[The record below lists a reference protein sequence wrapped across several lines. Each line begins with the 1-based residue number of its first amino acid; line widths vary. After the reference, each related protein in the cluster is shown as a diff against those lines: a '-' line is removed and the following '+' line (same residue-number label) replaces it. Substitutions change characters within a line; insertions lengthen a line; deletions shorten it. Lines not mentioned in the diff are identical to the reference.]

1 MRVAALPWRFARG
14 TSMIEP
20 IRTGTPKLVGFR
32 LGGTL
37 NDADYKA
44 FVPALEAAIA
54 AAGPIRLLARF
65 EDFHGWD
72 LHAAWDDF
80 RFGVQHYADI
90 ERVAL
95 VGDRAWE
102 HWMAR
107 LCRPFTLAQVR
118 YFDAGQLEAAWSWL
132 REGL

>member
-1 MRVAALPWRFARG
+1 MSPRIV
-14 TSMIEP
+14 S
-20 IRTGTPKLVGFR
+20 TP
-32 LGGTL
+32 
-37 NDADYKA
+37 
-44 FVPALEAAIA
+44 IA

-90 ERVAL
+90 ERIAL
-95 VGDRAWE
+95 TGDRAWE
-102 HWMAR
+102 QWMAK
-107 LCRPFTLAQVR
+107 LCRPFTQAQVR
-118 YFDAGQLEAAWSWL
+118 YFDAGQVEAAWTWL